1 MDFYELLARSIL
13 YILILTQALLLL
25 YIAYRTITALL
36 SHI

>member
-13 YILILTQALLLL
+13 YVLILTQVLLLI
-25 YIAYRTITALL
+25 YIAYRTLTALL